1 VARSSVEASRA
12 AGDTGISDEERWQ
25 AQRPYLDELM
35 SGGDIPLLS
44 RVGAAGGFEGSAE
57 RTFGFGLERILD
69 GIEAL
74 IEALIEARRRP
85 DEPDRPPTSPFARSR
100 RPGGE
105 R

>member
-12 AGDTGISDEERWQ
+12 AGDTGISDEQRWQ

-74 IEALIEARRRP
+74 IEACRGP